1 MHVACVTP
9 YAYALVPAADGY
21 LQLIYEH
28 SIVTERVTLI
38 TGASAGIGTELAR
51 VFASHGHRLALVARR
66 ADRLEALAA
75 EITAA
80 GGATP
85 IVIPCDLVQ
94 PDSGDRIAE
103 ALTAAGLEVEYVV
116 NNAGFGVFGRAVQR
130 DRSDQLDMIAVNI
143 RALTDLS
150 LRFSDQLIRNRGG
163 LLNVG
168 SIAGF
173 LPGPG
178 MAVYYATKAYVLS
191 FTEAMRAELAP
202 HGVRVTVL
210 CPGPVPSEF
219 QARAGLRPGF
229 DSAVLKVLPAAVAQ
243 QAYRGLMANNRAVM
257 PGIGIKIVPFLL
269 RLFPRSFVLGAVCR
283 LQLRQR

>member
-1 MHVACVTP
+1 M
-9 YAYALVPAADGY
+9 
-21 LQLIYEH
+21 
-28 SIVTERVTLI
+28 TERVTLI

-51 VFASHGHRLALVARR
+51 VFASKGHRVALVARR
-66 ADRLEALAA
+66 AERLTGLAA
-75 EITAA
+75 EIKAS
-80 GGATP
+80 GGVEP

-94 PDSGDRIAE
+94 PDCGDRIAE
-103 ALTAAGLEVEYVV
+103 ALAAAGVEVEYVV

-130 DRSDQLDMIAVNI
+130 NRVDQLDIITVNI

-150 LRFSDQLIRNRGG
+150 LRFSDQLIRHRGG

-178 MAVYYATKAYVLS
+178 MAVYYASKAYVLS

-219 QARAGLRPGF
+219 QARAGFAPGY
-229 DSAVLKVLPAAVAQ
+229 DSSILDVSAADVAQ
-243 QAYRGLMANNRAVM
+243 QAYQGLMANKRAVL
-257 PGIGIKIVPFLL
+257 PGVGIKMVPFLL
-269 RLFPRSFVLGAVCR
+269 RLLPRSFILGASSR
-283 LQLRQR
+283 FQLRQR